1 MLDLSETIDVM
12 DIAVG
17 KTAQRS
23 EAGFS
28 TAAGGSPIVTGS
40 KKTATEQGRRRPV
53 DFSPNSRKSRAQPR
67 VASSSHSQDRDSSMD
82 GSITSFVGID
92 IAKHSFDLC
101 LLPQETQHS
110 LNYDTQ
116 GLNQLHQLLPQ
127 PGTCLIIVEATGGY
141 QQRLVADLVAA
152 GHRVAVVNPRQVRDF
167 AKGLGILAKTDRIDA
182 RVIAR
187 FGQHVRPRTIAENHE
202 KQEELQ
208 QLVTRRRQLIDLR
221 TAETNRQEI
230 PAAKVVQKSLQQVIT
245 LLNKQIKALDKQ
257 IAELLKSD
265 DHWKHKG
272 NILTSVPGVGDTTA
286 SSLLAELPELGRLNR
301 KEISA
306 LAGLAPYNRDSGR
319 FHGKRSIHGGRATVR
334 SALYMAA
341 LTAKRC
347 NPVIAPFAQRL
358 TDQGKPFKV
367 MMTAC
372 MRKLLVILNTLVK
385 NNSMWNP
392 QYV

>member
-1 MLDLSETIDVM
+1 MFDLTKTIDVM
-12 DIAVG
+12 DIAVE

-28 TAAGGSPIVTGS
+28 TAAGGRPIVPGS
-40 KKTATEQGRRRPV
+40 QKTDTERGRRRPV
-53 DFSPNSRKSRAQPR
+53 DFSPNSRKSRSQPR

-92 IAKHSFDLC
+92 VAKHAFDLC
-101 LLPQETQHS
+101 LLPDETQHT
-110 LNYDTQ
+110 LTYDAR
-116 GLNQLHQLLPQ
+116 GLEQLQRLLPPQ
-127 PGTCLIIVEATGGY
+127 ETCLIIVEATGGY

-152 GHRVAVVNPRQVRDF
+152 GHWVAVVNPRQVRDF
-167 AKGLGILAKTDRIDA
+167 AKGLGILAKTDRIDSQ
-182 RVIAR
+182 VIAR
-187 FGQHVRPRTIAENHE
+187 FGQHVRPRTITKNHE

-221 TAETNRQEI
+221 TAEKNRQEL
-230 PAAKVVQKSLQQVIT
+230 PAAKAVQKSLQQVIT

-257 IAELLKSD
+257 IEELLKSD
-265 DHWKHKG
+265 DHWNGKG
-272 NILTSVPGVGDTTA
+272 NLLASVPGVGTVTIF
-286 SSLLAELPELGRLNR
+286 SLLAELPELGLLNR

-306 LAGLAPYNRDSGR
+306 LAGLAPFNRDSGR
-319 FHGKRSIHGGRATVR
+319 FHGKRSIRGGRAPVR
-334 SALYMAA
+334 SVLYMAA

-347 NPVIAPFAQRL
+347 NPVIASFAKRL
-358 TDQGKPFKV
+358 EAQGKPFKV
-367 MMTAC
+367 VITAC

-392 QYV
+392 EYV

>member
-1 MLDLSETIDVM
+1 
-12 DIAVG
+12 
-17 KTAQRS
+17 
-23 EAGFS
+23 
-28 TAAGGSPIVTGS
+28 
-40 KKTATEQGRRRPV
+40 
-53 DFSPNSRKSRAQPR
+53 
-67 VASSSHSQDRDSSMD
+67 
-82 GSITSFVGID
+82 
-92 IAKHSFDLC
+92 
-101 LLPQETQHS
+101 
-110 LNYDTQ
+110 
-116 GLNQLHQLLPQ
+116 
-127 PGTCLIIVEATGGY
+127 LIIVEATGGY